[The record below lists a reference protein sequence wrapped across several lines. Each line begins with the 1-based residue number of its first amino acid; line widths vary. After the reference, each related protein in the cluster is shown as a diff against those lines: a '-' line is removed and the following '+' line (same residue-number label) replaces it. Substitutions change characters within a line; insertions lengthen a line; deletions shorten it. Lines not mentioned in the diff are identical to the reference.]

1 MLTDIAG
8 LAELVHGSPAD
19 HPRSIEHERTPQRAS
34 CPFVEDSVASSNSPV
49 RPVIAQQLEAQ
60 RLLLGKD
67 TEREYGV
74 GGDGEHPSPMS
85 LELAELVLDRPQLT
99 GTDTGESPR
108 KEVQDNWAT
117 AQSGQR
123 DRLAVLV
130 SSGEVG
136 GDAAELGRAQRRG
149 LRGRTSLLAA
159 QSEEMAALLVSD
171 SPAVTAP
178 SASSAAST
186 YPSRPTFGVISQ
198 M

>member
-8 LAELVHGSPAD
+8 LTELVHSSPAD

-49 RPVIAQQLEAQ
+49 RPVIAQQLETQ

-67 TEREYGV
+67 TKGKNSV
-74 GGDGEHPSPMS
+74 GGDGEHPSPTT
-85 LELAELVLDRPQLT
+85 LELTQMVLDCPQLAR
-99 GTDTGESPR
+99 TDTRKSPR
-108 KEVQDNWAT
+108 EEVEHDRAT
-117 AQSGQR
+117 AQGGQG

-130 SSGEVG
+130 SGSEVRSDGAERG
-136 GDAAELGRAQRRG
+136 GAQRRG

-159 QSEEMAALLVSD
+159 QSDEMAALLVSD